1 MIDFGMKHNA
11 WASPQSILPKK
22 PNSAVGRIQYV
33 YGRDDKDDADEN
45 TVTNYTYSYT
55 KKKGKYQIINYKIN
69 NWIQVNK

>member
-1 MIDFGMKHNA
+1 MIDLGMKHNA

-45 TVTNYTYSYT
+45 TVTNY
-55 KKKGKYQIINYKIN
+55 
-69 NWIQVNK
+69 